1 MKKSWTRRKFLEST
15 LKSSIVA
22 GGVFGAGAIAQA
34 EARAGHPA
42 EQDAGVPDAEQRKLL
57 RAAMD
62 EIIPAGDGMPAA
74 SEVGGVEYLARIARE
89 NPQIKQELQ
98 KSLAALAALSQ
109 KQFGKEF
116 TSLPQPER
124 VEALKKFEAQRPK
137 RNFVKL
143 RDHVYE
149 AYYTQPK
156 IWKQLG
162 YSFYPTD
169 GLGPKMK
176 PFDPSSLDRVRKM
189 GKLYREIP

>member
-22 GGVFGAGAIAQA
+22 GGALGAGVIV
-34 EARAGHPA
+34 PA
-42 EQDAGVPDAEQRKLL
+42 EPRESRPAEENTGVLVAKQRKLL
-57 RAAMD
+57 RVAMD
-62 EIIPAGDGMPAA
+62 EIIPAGNGMPAA

-89 NPQIKQELQ
+89 NPQIKRELQ
-98 KSLAALAALSQ
+98 KSLAALAELSQ
-109 KQFGKEF
+109 EQFGKEF
-116 TSLPQPER
+116 TSLSQPER

-137 RNFVKL
+137 QNFAKL

-156 IWKQLG
+156 IWQQLG

-169 GLGPKMK
+169 GLGPKMR

>member
-22 GGVFGAGAIAQA
+22 GGALGAGVIVPA
-34 EARAGHPA
+34 EARESRPA
-42 EQDAGVPDAEQRKLL
+42 EEATGVLDAMQRKFL

-89 NPQIKQELQ
+89 NPKIKRELQ
-98 KSLAALAALSQ
+98 RSLAALAELSQ

-116 TSLPQPER
+116 SSLLQPER

-137 RNFVKL
+137 QNFAKL